1 MNYRL
6 LLIVQR
12 SVYKDLVCLLRED
25 RLLTL
30 EELKEKVCENFVL
43 KCFSWT
49 FVLSLRNNERML
61 VSVGIAKQQMLVDGC

>member
-30 EELKEKVCENFVL
+30 EELKEKVCEKFLL

-61 VSVGIAKQQMLVDGC
+61 VSVGIAKQ